1 MVQRRRFTIDYD
13 RLRRL
18 DYDAVLRMSGASLG
32 WEFLRRNA
40 DFQEDWAN
48 AQSQENTSTA
58 IENTI
63 IVRRIMAHDPAAERW
78 GLVCYPFR

>member
-18 DYDAVLRMSGASLG
+18 DYDAVLRMSGVSLS

-40 DFQEDWAN
+40 DFQADWAN
-48 AQSQENTSTA
+48 AQAQEKTNFA
-58 IENTI
+58 IDNTI
-63 IVRRIMAHDPAAERW
+63 VIRELAAYDPAAQRW
-78 GLVCYPFR
+78 GLVSYPFR